1 MGRFGD
7 PACSILLRSA
17 NKAGIFSK
25 KLHLERTFK
34 TTERVDAFE
43 TGRQRTRSL
52 AMSEIPLHL
61 QRRFEQR
68 WAARFVPPVAAV
80 APKSIVLKDTV
91 NSLQRAA
98 DAKEEPAGLSQRAVV
113 ERRI

>member
-43 TGRQRTRSL
+43 TG
-52 AMSEIPLHL
+52 
-61 QRRFEQR
+61 
-68 WAARFVPPVAAV
+68 AATNAELGYER
-80 APKSIVLKDTV
+80 
-91 NSLQRAA
+91 NSSSPSKTLRA
-98 DAKEEPAGLSQRAVV
+98 EMGR
-113 ERRI
+113 